1 MTFCVQRYIN
11 LHEFGHLLLF
21 FLEYVAR
28 IGRAAALS
36 VPFSGLADAWA
47 VVFSKY
53 KTRGKSENY
62 PEKLWLIRQNPIP
75 LHAENIF
82 QLVKQTITH
91 IVTSYISIR

>member
-36 VPFSGLADAWA
+36 VPFFGLADGWA
-47 VVFSKY
+47 VAFSKY

-62 PEKLWLIRQNPIP
+62 LLLSGKNHEAFQKQHFPGQPLIP
-75 LHAENIF
+75 F
-82 QLVKQTITH
+82 QGGLVKQENQ
-91 IVTSYISIR
+91 